1 MNQAI
6 EDYLAALIG
15 TADIQPPP
23 EIFTGTSAAIRPPES
38 HAVLVTA
45 DEIENVVGPL
55 HRAKIKIMVSSPTDD
70 RAAHSA
76 IAQAIRPL
84 LTGSLPAATG
94 FHAAGFKAGAFTTG
108 VSDDNRWVTSLDGI
122 LGIEWT
128 GG

>member
-15 TADIQPPP
+15 SADIDPAP
-23 EIFTGTSAAIRPPES
+23 EIFTGTSAAIRTPES

-55 HRAKIKIMVSSPTDD
+55 HRAKIRIIVSSPTDD
-70 RAAHSA
+70 RAAHAA

-94 FHAAGFKAGAFTTG
+94 FHAAGFKAGAFTTA
-108 VSDDNRWVTSLDGI
+108 VSDDNRWVTSLEGI